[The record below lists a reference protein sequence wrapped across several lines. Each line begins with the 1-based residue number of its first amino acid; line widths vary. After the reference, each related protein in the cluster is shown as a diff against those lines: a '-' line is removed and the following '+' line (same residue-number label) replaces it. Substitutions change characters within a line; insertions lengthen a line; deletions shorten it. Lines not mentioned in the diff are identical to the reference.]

1 MASPRKEG
9 FAEDE
14 RPGDSDRPLRSDAG
28 EESTEVKESRS
39 SRPSDAAGSSGGG
52 GSDFAERLR
61 DALRGESDGDL
72 LLEHTDGEN
81 GLMQWLRALD
91 LQVLGA
97 CRAGERLQP
106 LLKLNVSNG
115 AAEDRLIT
123 QLSQHFEVAEI
134 GMLTRCLCIP
144 LVSMRVGKVNKK
156 GNLLCPTSIR
166 GCLNLTLLPSS
177 NMRISFISDDGHTER
192 LALVSNGLEYSEV
205 IIEEIPAD
213 SSGRSFQ
220 LKLSGSQ
227 VFYYWC
233 SEKSKHYGMEL
244 LAEMK
249 DLLKRR
255 PTISHLTGISESRL
269 NSFGTHLQAYLLGSS
284 NFVEVKST
292 ASSNNLLAASNPH
305 GSYSQSSSVISKS
318 SRFRISAAHTAKG
331 NPVYQASLSPR
342 SNTFKDGT
350 ARTSSCIRSGA
361 REKLKRRGEC
371 HLISSTIPGEPFA
384 PESTCKS
391 PVLSSKQ
398 CEGESLADNENCG
411 SVPLG
416 LPSVSSLPSLALSFK
431 PLAAYCPASEVNVQ
445 STMFRPYYCWCPPCP
460 SSLQYTIT
468 PSPLRSTSM
477 ESLPLPPLTSLLSAA
492 GSPVSVV
499 PSKLGIEAAELP
511 PLNLPALMHDP
522 LVHLSLPVSS
532 LVSLPASQ
540 FPTFTPFM
548 SDPIVHIPVI
558 DVCSSGQAYLVSA
571 GPAISSSM
579 APLLPGLV
587 KPLISETESLVERSA
602 RETLRRLLASTPI
615 PNSLQLM
622 TVVPAVLN
630 NGHENP
636 SCSDVNKQDFVC
648 GSSLLYGGSF
658 DVDAIA
664 NRLSIMGLYPLK
676 REDADRD
683 DKTETNIQ
691 KKVEDNSREHDL
703 PHLPRSM

>member
-269 NSFGTHLQAYLLGSS
+269 NSF
-284 NFVEVKST
+284 
-292 ASSNNLLAASNPH
+292 
-305 GSYSQSSSVISKS
+305 
-318 SRFRISAAHTAKG
+318 AAHTAKG

>member
-269 NSFGTHLQAYLLGSS
+269 NSF
-284 NFVEVKST
+284 
-292 ASSNNLLAASNPH
+292 
-305 GSYSQSSSVISKS
+305 
-318 SRFRISAAHTAKG
+318 AHTAKG

>member
-9 FAEDE
+9 FAKDE

-28 EESTEVKESRS
+28 EESTEAKESRS

-81 GLMQWLRALD
+81 VLMQWLRALD

-97 CRAGERLQP
+97 CRADERLQP

-244 LAEMK
+244 LVEMK

-269 NSFGTHLQAYLLGSS
+269 NSF
-284 NFVEVKST
+284 
-292 ASSNNLLAASNPH
+292 
-305 GSYSQSSSVISKS
+305 
-318 SRFRISAAHTAKG
+318 AAHTAKG

-350 ARTSSCIRSGA
+350 ARTSSSIRSGA

-398 CEGESLADNENCG
+398 CE
-411 SVPLG
+411 
-416 LPSVSSLPSLALSFK
+416 
-431 PLAAYCPASEVNVQ
+431 AYCPSSEVNVQ

-602 RETLRRLLASTPI
+602 RETLRRLIASTPI

-648 GSSLLYGGSF
+648 GSSQLYGGSF

-683 DKTETNIQ
+683 DKTETSIQ
-691 KKVEDNSREHDL
+691 KKVEDNGREHDL

>member
-398 CEGESLADNENCG
+398 CE
-411 SVPLG
+411 
-416 LPSVSSLPSLALSFK
+416 
-431 PLAAYCPASEVNVQ
+431 AYCPASEVNVQ